1 MLTISKSSGCLFGL
15 ALGDAFGAPVEFLS
29 YEQIVDRWP
38 EDKLVDLEGNPIR
51 VTDDTQMAIAVG
63 DAISSCKS
71 SGPLTPDRLESSLRH
86 EFVQWLNSPDNNR
99 APGMTCLRACE
110 ALEAG
115 KAWLDAT
122 VMHSK
127 GCGANMR
134 VAPVGLLEARQ
145 VGLSDKELAAMA
157 QFQAALTHGHPTALA
172 ASDLTAQAV
181 RYVCTGGQ
189 PARIVGWL
197 REYAESQRRV
207 YHEEWIGALWER
219 PGERSPET
227 FIERGW
233 CECLN
238 ALAKIDDALE
248 LLHYAGDPCLAT
260 GAGWVAEEAL
270 ATGLL
275 CFLMYP
281 DQPRRAL
288 QKAATTSG
296 DSDSIACLTGAFA
309 GAYLGIDGLP
319 AQWIERIEYRDR
331 LQGLAASLVHLY

>member
-1 MLTISKSSGCLFGL
+1 MQTIGRSSGCLFGL

-63 DAISSCKS
+63 EAISSCKA
-71 SGPLTPDRLESSLRH
+71 SGPLTPDRLELSLRQA
-86 EFVQWLNSPDNNR
+86 FVEWLNSPDNNR

-134 VAPVGLLEARQ
+134 VAPIGLLEARQ
-145 VGLSDKELAAMA
+145 VGLSDQQLAGLA

-181 RYVCTGGQ
+181 RYLSKGGQ
-189 PARIVGWL
+189 PAKIVTGL

-207 YHEEWIGALWER
+207 YHDEWIGALWER

-233 CECLN
+233 LECLN
-238 ALAKIDDALE
+238 ALAKLEYALE
-248 LLHYAGDPCLAT
+248 RPDYAGDPCLAT

-275 CFLMYP
+275 CFLMYQ

-288 QKAATTSG
+288 QRAAMTSG

-309 GAYLGIDGLP
+309 GACLGIDGLP